1 MISPES
7 KMRSPDR
14 ILKLEVIDGK
24 KALSSTGLVD
34 PRLFKDGE
42 DGNKLHAVMDT
53 ETCLWSFKYDKGAVP
68 PALKGTYTGFKALK
82 KFADYYF
89 NQRNIRI
96 TEVKD

>member
-14 ILKLEVIDGK
+14 ILKLEPMEGK
-24 KALSSTGLVD
+24 KTLNSMGIVD

-42 DGNKLHAVMDT
+42 DGNQLHAVMDIDS
-53 ETCLWSFKYDKGAVP
+53 CLWSFRYEKGSVP
-68 PALKGTYTGFKALK
+68 PALKGTFTGFRALK
-82 KFADYYF
+82 KYAEEYF
-89 NQRNIRI
+89 TLRNIKI